1 MTTIQILLGSKS
13 PRRQQLLREMGFDFR
28 LVHQDIDESYPE
40 DMPAEEIAL
49 YLARLK
55 ALAIAEQLKNENEVI
70 ITCDTTVIC
79 EGKSYEKP
87 KDAED
92 AARILRALS
101 GKAHQVMTAV
111 CIMGM
116 KGEMSFNDITTVYFA
131 DLSEAE
137 IDYYITHYA
146 PYDKAGAYAIQE
158 WIGLNKIV
166 KIEGSYFNVVGLPT
180 QRIYDAL
187 AKYATLL

>member
-1 MTTIQILLGSKS
+1 
-13 PRRQQLLREMGFDFR
+13 
-28 LVHQDIDESYPE
+28 
-40 DMPAEEIAL
+40 
-49 YLARLK
+49 
-55 ALAIAEQLKNENEVI
+55 
-70 ITCDTTVIC
+70 
-79 EGKSYEKP
+79 
-87 KDAED
+87 
-92 AARILRALS
+92 
-101 GKAHQVMTAV
+101 
-111 CIMGM
+111 M